1 MKKLI
6 WKIVLAASLLL
17 MVVAAAN
24 IVLLSREYQKGINT
38 YANLET
44 DSIAANYAQAKL
56 NQLCRRSTSLS
67 LEMIIVPWL
76 DVNQKIQYKPSDSDE
91 VKTYITKSING
102 DLLSGTMSV
111 SLIDFYATLDTE

>member
-1 MKKLI
+1 
-6 WKIVLAASLLL
+6 
-17 MVVAAAN
+17 
-24 IVLLSREYQKGINT
+24 
-38 YANLET
+38 
-44 DSIAANYAQAKL
+44 
-56 NQLCRRSTSLS
+56 
-67 LEMIIVPWL
+67 MIIVPWL